1 MKFKKD
7 VLVDLSWGI
16 ETDGF
21 TLVEDVILDTTRW
34 SIVSKLTFKFE
45 DKFYQTTYSKGATEC
60 QDESPF
66 EYEDDEIEC
75 KEVFP
80 VVKTIT
86 VYE

>member
-1 MKFKKD
+1 MLFKKD
-7 VLVDLSWGI
+7 VLVELSWGI
-16 ETDGF
+16 APEGF

-34 SIVSKLTFKFE
+34 SIVSKLTFKFG
-45 DKFYQTTYSKGATEC
+45 DKFYQTEYSKGATEC